1 MALSTT
7 ITSKSVNLVT
17 AGVYNITLNML
28 YKDGETVLLDQDLS
42 EPWSTG
48 QAFSVVFFA
57 FKAKMMAAIANY
69 KSEQTV
75 KNGGGLAAIVTN
87 LNNVVGV

>member
-7 ITSKSVNLVT
+7 ITKKSVTLITV
-17 AGVYNITLNML
+17 GVYNITLNML
-28 YKDGETVLLDQDLS
+28 YADGETVILDQNFT

-48 QAFSVVFFA
+48 QAFSAVFFA

-69 KSEQTV
+69 KTEQAESST
-75 KNGGGLAAIVTN
+75 AAD
-87 LNNVVGV
+87 